1 MFLSR
6 CLREVGQEHSSIA
19 KVQMTHNVGI
29 DNLTE
34 YLAIAVANLRL
45 KGTVFLCAF
54 QRTFKSRKQLA
65 RVSR

>member
-1 MFLSR
+1 
-6 CLREVGQEHSSIA
+6 VGQECSSIA
-19 KVQMTHNVGI
+19 NVQTAHNIGI

-45 KGTVFLCAF
+45 KGMVFLCAF
-54 QRTFKSRKQLA
+54 QRNLKSRKQLE